1 MISHSGYCNTEWK
14 NTALSILKSN
24 FTNSYNCKGKIKCV
38 HNQGENGQQ
47 MLLSAAV
54 LMNLNGNTNRTVALA
69 KLLVYL
75 KLFNGASLAP
85 QDCHPHLYKRTHQ
98 ALSLL

>member
-1 MISHSGYCNTEWK
+1 MNFYK
-14 NTALSILKSN
+14 NS
-24 FTNSYNCKGKIKCV
+24 
-38 HNQGENGQQ
+38 QQ

-54 LMNLNGNTNRTVALA
+54 LMNLNENTNRTVALA

-75 KLFNGASLAP
+75 KLFNGVSLAP
-85 QDCHPHLYKRTHQ
+85 QDCHPHLHKQTHQ